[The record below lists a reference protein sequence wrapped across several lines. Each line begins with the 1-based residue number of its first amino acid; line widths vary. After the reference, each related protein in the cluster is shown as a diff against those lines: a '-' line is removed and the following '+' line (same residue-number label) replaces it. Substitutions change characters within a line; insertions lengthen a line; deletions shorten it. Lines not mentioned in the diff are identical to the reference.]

1 MVDRSRTRV
10 LPVGGPFAR
19 RRGSYGEQRDER
31 GSNLV
36 EFALVVPIF
45 LLLVM
50 GIIDFSIA
58 FNDYNRVRSGVA
70 EGARQGV
77 VANFSA
83 AGCTEASASLN
94 LACITKERIGLDA
107 ADTRVKILLPD
118 GTYDVGD
125 PLRVCAMHDVDS
137 LTGMFDV
144 ILDSRVASSS
154 IDMRIERLDDADPVT
169 DYEETPLSGEDWTWC
184 S

>member
-1 MVDRSRTRV
+1 M
-10 LPVGGPFAR
+10 G
-19 RRGSYGEQRDER
+19 ER
-31 GSNLV
+31 GANLV

-83 AGCTEASASLN
+83 AGCAEATSSDN
-94 LACITKERIGLDA
+94 LACITKDRIGLDS
-107 ADTRVKILLPD
+107 ADTKIKIVLPD

-144 ILDSRVASSS
+144 ILDSRVATSS
-154 IDMRIERLDDADPVT
+154 IDMRIEKLDDVDPIADL
-169 DYEETPLSGEDWTWC
+169 EETPLSGESWSWC
-184 S
+184 T

>member
-1 MVDRSRTRV
+1 MVDWSRTRV
-10 LPVGGPFAR
+10 VPSGRRCLAR
-19 RRGSYGEQRDER
+19 RSGGER
-31 GSNLV
+31 GANLV

-83 AGCTEASASLN
+83 AGCAEADASSN

-107 ADTRVKILLPD
+107 ADTRIKVVLPE
-118 GTYDVGD
+118 GTYTVGD

-137 LTGMFDV
+137 ITGMFDV
-144 ILDSRVASSS
+144 ILDTRVATSS
-154 IDMRIERLDDADPVT
+154 IDMRIEKLDDSDPVT
-169 DYEETPLSGEDWTWC
+169 DLEETPLSGESWAWC
-184 S
+184 

>member
-10 LPVGGPFAR
+10 LPVGRPFAR
-19 RRGSYGEQRDER
+19 RRGSGNTNER
-31 GSNLV
+31 GASLV

-83 AGCTEASASLN
+83 AGCAEASASLN

-107 ADTRVKILLPD
+107 ADTRVKILLPE
-118 GTYDVGD
+118 GTYEVGD

-137 LTGMFDV
+137 ITGMFDV
-144 ILDSRVASSS
+144 ILDTRVATSS
-154 IDMRIERLDDADPVT
+154 IDMRIERIDSDDPIT
-169 DYEETPLSGEDWTWC
+169 DFEETPLSGESWSWC
-184 S
+184 N

>member
-1 MVDRSRTRV
+1 M
-10 LPVGGPFAR
+10 
-19 RRGSYGEQRDER
+19 
-31 GSNLV
+31 
-36 EFALVVPIF
+36 VPIF

-83 AGCTEASASLN
+83 AGCAEADASAN

-107 ADTRVKILLPD
+107 AETRIKILLPD
-118 GTYDVGD
+118 GDYTVGD
-125 PLRVCAMHDVDS
+125 PLRVCAMHDVNS
-137 LTGMFDV
+137 ITGMFDLL
-144 ILDSRVASSS
+144 LDSRVATSS
-154 IDMRIERLDDADPVT
+154 IDMRLEKLDDDDPIT
-169 DYEETPLSGEDWTWC
+169 DLEETPLSGEDWTWC
-184 S
+184 G